1 MEGNCAPVHNID
13 DIGEQRLSLGTFVL
27 KSLTPQWVAVALL
40 KSKIKDHA
48 THTTKPTNG
57 SITVSTA
64 TVRKSIRPPYFPM
77 ITRSINKMSIKRE
90 E

>member
-64 TVRKSIRPPYFPM
+64 TVRKSIRPPYFAM
-77 ITRSINKMSIKRE
+77 ITRSI
-90 E
+90 